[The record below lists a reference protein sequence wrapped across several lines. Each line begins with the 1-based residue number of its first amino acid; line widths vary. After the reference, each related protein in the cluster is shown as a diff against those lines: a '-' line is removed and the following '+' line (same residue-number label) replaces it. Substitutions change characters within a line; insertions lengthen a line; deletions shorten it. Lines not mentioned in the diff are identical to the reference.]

1 VSALWSTMMMR
12 TVAALSLAL
21 VGHAYVLPA
30 HQARCVLPAQ
40 QARASRRLVVGMSD
54 PLKDDMSDPEAKGFA
69 YDALAP
75 LYGESRATANKLRI
89 GGIRIV
95 VMRSS

>member
-1 VSALWSTMMMR
+1 MMMIR
-12 TVAALSLAL
+12 TVAALSLML

-30 HQARCVLPAQ
+30 QQSRRVLPSQ
-40 QARASRRLVVGMSD
+40 KTRLSRRVAVGMSD

-75 LYGESRATANKLRI
+75 LYGELEL
-89 GGIRIV
+89 
-95 VMRSS
+95 